1 MADTARTLAEL
12 QALFADNSSGAI
24 SPQDLRDFLQTYA
37 DTKMLQSAYGDY
49 LFSGYA
55 LRGGGSAPTFK
66 VFRGTIYAHAFP
78 GTGAATEAFFS
89 IHLLHDLKVGTDL
102 TFHVHWGCNSAVP
115 AGNVKWMIDYT
126 IARGYGVEAFP
137 AATTLTSTQ
146 AVGAQYVHKITPDDN
161 MTVTHSTATEP
172 DAIILGRVYR
182 DPTDAADTSTDD
194 AFLFGIDMHYQIGQV
209 ATQERNRPFTSAGF

>member
-12 QALFADNSSGAI
+12 QALLADNSSGAI

-55 LRGGGSAPTFK
+55 LRGGSSAPTFK
-66 VFRGTIYAHAFP
+66 VFRGSIYAYAFQ
-78 GTGAATEAFFS
+78 GAGAAQEAFFA
-89 IHLLHDLKVGTDL
+89 IHLLHDLKAGTDL
-102 TFHVHWGCNSAVP
+102 TFHCHWACNSAVP

-126 IARGYGVEAFP
+126 IARGYGVEAFGAP
-137 AATTLTSTQ
+137 VTLSSTQ

-161 MTVTHSTATEP
+161 MTVTNSVAVEP
-172 DAIILGRVYR
+172 DSMILGRVYR
-182 DPTDAADTSTDD
+182 DPADAADTSTDD
-194 AFLFGIDMHYQIGQV
+194 AFLLGIDMHYQLGQV